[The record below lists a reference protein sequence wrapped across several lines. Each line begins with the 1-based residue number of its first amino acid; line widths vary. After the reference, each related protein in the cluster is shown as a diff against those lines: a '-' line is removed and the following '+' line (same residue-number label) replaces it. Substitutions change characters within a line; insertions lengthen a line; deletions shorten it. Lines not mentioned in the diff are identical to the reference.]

1 VGECHLNG
9 AETMTAPA
17 EDTYRPFLTFLS
29 DEALER
35 IHQTALRI
43 LSQIGV
49 RIYSPNILRLLAD
62 REGVNIDL
70 EQQVVTF
77 APDAVQSA
85 IAQAPPGFTLYG
97 RDDASSVTFSP
108 TSRFVSQSIAGEYAW
123 VDPVQKTRRDPTLA
137 DLAQCVTVA
146 DGLPNV
152 DIVGAM
158 VQPGEIPVA
167 VRDIHIIA
175 EMLKRTRKPVRT
187 WIFNATSA
195 RYVMELFQ
203 VVAGG
208 AEGLRARPRG
218 LLGFEPTSPLMLSKD
233 SLETLKTWVEAGQPV
248 SIGPIVQPMGTGPV
262 TLAGALAQQDA
273 EILAGL
279 VVAQALAPGVG
290 VVYFGASLMLDPRTA
305 DSTFASPE
313 QMLLMAGSGQLA
325 HRHGLPAGM
334 QMGLSDAKVP
344 DAQAGMEKG
353 TGLLMGALAGMNLT
367 SGLGIAGCDQG
378 ASLPQLVVDDEI
390 VGFVRA
396 AMHGLAVNEE
406 TCAYEVIHRV
416 GIGGNFLTDPH
427 TLAHI
432 RERWIPR
439 LSDRHNW
446 AGWQQGGSQT
456 MFDRAVAEQERILR
470 EHELE
475 WLDEASMREL
485 DRIVAAAE
493 REILGG

>member
-1 VGECHLNG
+1 
-9 AETMTAPA
+9 MTARTQ
-17 EDTYRPFLTFLS
+17 DTYRPSLTFLS
-29 DEALER
+29 DEALTC

-43 LSQIGV
+43 LSEIGI
-49 RIYSPNILRLLAD
+49 RIYSPDILHLLAR
-62 REGVNIDL
+62 REGVTVDL
-70 EQQVVTF
+70 ERQVVTF
-77 APDAVQSA
+77 APDAVGRA
-85 IAQAPPGFTLYG
+85 IAQAPSGFTLYG
-97 RDDASSVTFSP
+97 RDDASSVTFS
-108 TSRFVSQSIAGEYAW
+108 TTCDFVSQSIAGEYAW

-137 DLAQCVTVA
+137 DLEQCVTVA
-146 DGLPNV
+146 DALPNI

-158 VQPGEIPVA
+158 VQPGEIPAA

-208 AEGLRARPRG
+208 CENLRAHPRG

-233 SLETLKTWVEAGQPV
+233 SLETLTTWVEAGQPI

-279 VVAQALAPGVG
+279 VVAQTLAPGVG
-290 VVYFGASLMLDPRTA
+290 TVYFGASLMLDPRTA

-313 QMLLMAGSGQLA
+313 QMVLMAGSGQMA
-325 HRHGLPAGM
+325 HKHGLPAGM

-390 VGFVRA
+390 VGFVRESCR
-396 AMHGLAVNEE
+396 GLAVNEE
-406 TCAYEVIHRV
+406 TCAYEVIQRV

-427 TLAHI
+427 TLAHV

-446 AGWQQGGSQT
+446 AGWQQDGAQT
-456 MFDRAVAEQERILR
+456 MFDRALAAQERILR

-475 WLDEASMREL
+475 WLDEPSQREL
-485 DRIVAAAE
+485 DRIVAAAD
-493 REILGG
+493 RQILGN